1 MKAWR
6 QRGIYGLLSLLLLAL
21 AGCGFHLQTGSTVP
35 ARLQGMRVSGSGP
48 SGGTL
53 AAAVHRELQ
62 RDGNYSRADGPVLHI
77 DNAYVSQRII
87 SISPSSGV
95 ALEFL
100 DTLHAQFSVMD
111 HQKKIILP
119 AQSLLV
125 ENSFSYNSGNPLAT
139 NEQQIRMERLL
150 MEQGARQI
158 LRRVLNSPVVRQS
171 GG

>member
-1 MKAWR
+1 MNTLR
-6 QRGIYGLLSLLLLAL
+6 QRGFYWLIGLLFLAL
-21 AGCGFHLQTGSTVP
+21 GGCGFHLQGGSTVP
-35 ARLQGMRVSGSGP
+35 PLLQGMRVSGSGP
-48 SGGTL
+48 SGGSL
-53 AAAVHRELQ
+53 ATAVHRELQ
-62 RDGNYSRADGPVLHI
+62 RDGNYARADGPLLQI

-100 DTLHAQFSVMD
+100 DTLHAQFSVVD

-171 GG
+171 EG